1 VSREKIPSES
11 AISGSTPAS
20 PPRERILAAARALF
34 YARGIRAVGVD
45 EIAAAAQTNKMT
57 LYRHFE
63 SKDLLVA
70 KYLRGLAQEADSVWS
85 ELARS
90 HPGDALAQLHGW
102 VERIGSHM
110 ADCGNRGCAL
120 ANAAVEIPEKGHPA
134 RAVIEAHK
142 THQREHIA
150 TLCREA
156 GYRDPERL
164 ADEIFLLLEGARVN
178 MQSVGPGGPG
188 TRVGEMLCALL
199 HTSPRAAVAQSA

>member
-1 VSREKIPSES
+1 MSREKALRDSAES
-11 AISGSTPAS
+11 GAALP
-20 PPRERILAAARALF
+20 PPRERILAAARELF

-45 EIAAAAQTNKMT
+45 EIASAAQTNKMT

-70 KYLRGLAQEADSVWS
+70 EYLRLLAHEADSFWT

-90 HPGDALAQLHGW
+90 HPGDALAQLRGW
-102 VERIGSHM
+102 VEGIGRAM
-110 ADCGNRGCAL
+110 GDCGNRGCAL
-120 ANAAVEIPEKGHPA
+120 ANAAVEIPQKDHPA
-134 RAVIEAHK
+134 RVVIEAHK

-150 TLCREA
+150 ALCRDA
-156 GYRDPERL
+156 GFREPGRL

-188 TRVGEMLCALL
+188 TRIGEMLCALL
-199 HTSPRAAVAQSA
+199 KSSPRVTRPV